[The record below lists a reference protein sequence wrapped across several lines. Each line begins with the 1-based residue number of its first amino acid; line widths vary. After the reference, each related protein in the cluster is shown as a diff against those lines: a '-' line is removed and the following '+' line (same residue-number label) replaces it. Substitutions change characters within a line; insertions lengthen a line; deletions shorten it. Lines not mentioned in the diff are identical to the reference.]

1 MTLDKTVSRL
11 TTTIE
16 NMEMR
21 SAKLMNGRVFAGARA
36 LYRAAGVDGKDFGK
50 PIIAI
55 ANSFDEF
62 LPGHVHLNKVG
73 RLISEAIKEAGGIP
87 REFNTMAV
95 DDGIAMGHTGMLY
108 SLPSRDIIADTVEYQ
123 VNAHCADALICI
135 PNCDKVVPGMLMA
148 ALRLNIP
155 TVFVSGGPME
165 AGTTV
170 LPDGTVKKNTDLI
183 DVMYA
188 SADDN
193 LNEEDLLAYEKTVCP
208 TCGSC
213 AGMFT
218 ANSMNC
224 LTEAIGLA
232 LPGNGTILA
241 SHSYRK
247 DLFKRAAEQIVKIA
261 KQYYDDDDENETV
274 LPRSIATKEA
284 FENAMTMDVAMG
296 GSTNTV
302 LHILAMAQSAD
313 VDFTLD
319 DIERISH
326 TVPCICKASPSGEW
340 EISDVHR
347 AGGITGILG
356 ELDRAGKLHRD
367 VHSIDYKTLEDKLND
382 WDIMRD
388 TCTEEAK
395 QMYLAAPGH
404 IVSPDPWTHTTL
416 FDSLDRDRVNGAI
429 HDIDHPA
436 VTEGGLAVLRGN
448 LAPDGCVV
456 KTAGVPKEIWTFRG
470 PALVVESQE
479 QAIEV
484 ILNDTLKPGMALVIR
499 YEGPKGGPG
508 MQEMLYPTSFVKGKG
523 IGKQVAMLT
532 DGRYSG
538 GSSGLAIGH
547 IAPEAANKGPIALI
561 KNGDII
567 NIDIPNRTVNVELS
581 DEELAQRRTELEAGD
596 GYVAHRDRKV
606 SQALK
611 AYAAFARSADKGATR
626 DPELINKLSGLA

>member
-1 MTLDKTVSRL
+1 
-11 TTTIE
+11 
-16 NMEMR
+16 
-21 SAKLMNGRVFAGARA
+21 
-36 LYRAAGVDGKDFGK
+36 
-50 PIIAI
+50 
-55 ANSFDEF
+55 
-62 LPGHVHLNKVG
+62 
-73 RLISEAIKEAGGIP
+73 
-87 REFNTMAV
+87 
-95 DDGIAMGHTGMLY
+95 MLY
-108 SLPSRDIIADTVEYQ
+108 
-123 VNAHCADALICI
+123 
-135 PNCDKVVPGMLMA
+135 
-148 ALRLNIP
+148 
-155 TVFVSGGPME
+155 
-165 AGTTV
+165 
-170 LPDGTVKKNTDLI
+170 
-183 DVMYA
+183 
-188 SADDN
+188 
-193 LNEEDLLAYEKTVCP
+193 
-208 TCGSC
+208 
-213 AGMFT
+213 
-218 ANSMNC
+218 
-224 LTEAIGLA
+224 
-232 LPGNGTILA
+232 
-241 SHSYRK
+241 
-247 DLFKRAAEQIVKIA
+247 
-261 KQYYDDDDENETV
+261 
-274 LPRSIATKEA
+274 
-284 FENAMTMDVAMG
+284 
-296 GSTNTV
+296 
-302 LHILAMAQSAD
+302 QSAD

-367 VHSIDYKTLEDKLND
+367 VHSVDYKTLEDKLND

-388 TCTEEAK
+388 SCTEEAQ
-395 QMYLAAPGH
+395 QMYKAAPGH

-479 QAIEV
+479 EAIEV

-523 IGKQVAMLT
+523 IGKEVALLT

-538 GSSGLAIGH
+538 GSAGLSLGH

-567 NIDIPNRTVNVELS
+567 TIDIPNRTVNVELTN
-581 DEELAQRRTELEAGD
+581 DELAQRRAEIEAGD

-626 DPELINKLSGLA
+626 DPELINRLSGLA

>member
-1 MTLDKTVSRL
+1 
-11 TTTIE
+11 
-16 NMEMR
+16 
-21 SAKLMNGRVFAGARA
+21 MNGRVFAGARA
-36 LYRAAGVDGKDFGK
+36 LYRAAGVKGEDFGK

-73 RLISEAIKEAGGIP
+73 RLVSEAIKEAGGIP

-188 SADDN
+188 SADDS
-193 LNEEDLLAYEKTVCP
+193 LDEADLLAYEKTVCP

-247 DLFKRAAEQIVKIA
+247 DLFKRAAEQVVKIA
-261 KQYYDDDDENETV
+261 RQYYDDDDASV

-326 TVPCICKASPSGEW
+326 TVPCICKASPSGKW

-367 VHSIDYKTLEDKLND
+367 VHSIDYKTLEAKLAD

-404 IVSPDPWTHTTL
+404 IVSPDPWTHTAL

-561 KNGDII
+561 RNGDII
-567 NIDIPNRTVNVELS
+567 TIDIPNRSVNVELS
-581 DEELAQRRTELEAGD
+581 DDELAKRRAELEAGD

-626 DPELINKLSGLA
+626 DPELIDRLSGLA

>member
-1 MTLDKTVSRL
+1 MA
-11 TTTIE
+11 
-16 NMEMR
+16 EMR

-50 PIIAI
+50 PIVAI

-73 RLISEAIKEAGGIP
+73 RIVSEAIKEAGGIP

-155 TVFVSGGPME
+155 TIFVSGGPME

-170 LPDGTVKKNTDLI
+170 LADGTVKKNTDLI
-183 DVMYA
+183 SVMYA

-193 LNEEDLLAYEKTVCP
+193 ISEEDLLNYEKTVCP

-241 SHSYRK
+241 SHGFRK
-247 DLFKRAAEQIVKIA
+247 ELFRKAAREIVHIA
-261 KQYYDDDDENETV
+261 NRYYKEDDDSV
-274 LPRSIATKEA
+274 LPRSIATKHA

-326 TVPCICKASPSGEW
+326 TVPCICKASPSGKW

-367 VHSIDYKTLEDKLND
+367 VHSVDYPSLEAKLDD
-382 WDIMRD
+382 WDIMRP

-395 QMYLAAPGH
+395 TMYHAAPGH
-404 IVSPDPWTHTTL
+404 IISPEPWTHETL
-416 FDSLDRDRVNGAI
+416 FDSLDTDRVNGAI
-429 HDIDHPA
+429 HDIDHPEIH
-436 VTEGGLAVLRGN
+436 EGGLAVLRGN

-456 KTAGVPKEIWTFRG
+456 KTAGVPQEIWKFRG

-567 NIDIPNRTVNVELS
+567 NIDIENRSVNVELT
-581 DEELAQRRTELEAGD
+581 DEQLAERRAELEAGD

>member
-1 MTLDKTVSRL
+1 
-11 TTTIE
+11 
-16 NMEMR
+16 
-21 SAKLMNGRVFAGARA
+21 MNGRVFAGARA

-50 PIIAI
+50 PIVAI

-73 RLISEAIKEAGGIP
+73 RIVSEAIKAAGGIP

-165 AGTTV
+165 AGFTV

-188 SADDN
+188 SADDS
-193 LNEEDLLAYEKTVCP
+193 LSDEDLLAYEKTVCP

-241 SHSYRK
+241 SHKFRRELFERAGRK
-247 DLFKRAAEQIVKIA
+247 VVEIA
-261 KQYYDDDDENETV
+261 NQYYQHDDASV
-274 LPRSIATKEA
+274 LPRSIATKKA

-313 VDFTLD
+313 VGFTLD

-326 TVPCICKASPSGEW
+326 TVPCICKASPSGPW

-367 VHSIDYKTLEDKLND
+367 VSSIDYPSLEAKLAD

-388 TCTEEAK
+388 TCTDEAK
-395 QMYLAAPGH
+395 RMYQAAPGG
-404 IVSPDPWTHTTL
+404 IVSPDPWTHETL
-416 FDSLDRDRVNGAI
+416 FDELDRDRVNGAI

-456 KTAGVPKEIWTFRG
+456 KTAGVPQEIWKFRG

-523 IGKQVAMLT
+523 IGKEVALLT

-538 GSSGLAIGH
+538 GSSGLSIGH

-561 KNGDII
+561 KDGDII
-567 NIDIPNRTVNVELS
+567 TIDIPARQVNVELS
-581 DEELAQRRTELEAGD
+581 DEELAERRAELEAGD
-596 GYVAHRDRKV
+596 GYKAHRDRQV

-626 DPELINKLSGLA
+626 DPELIDRLSGLA

>member
-1 MTLDKTVSRL
+1 
-11 TTTIE
+11 
-16 NMEMR
+16 MR

-73 RLISEAIKEAGGIP
+73 RLISDAIKEAGGIP

-135 PNCDKVVPGMLMA
+135 PNCDTVVPGMLMA

-247 DLFKRAAEQIVKIA
+247 DLFKRAAEQVVKIA
-261 KQYYDDDDENETV
+261 KQYYDDDDDSV
-274 LPRSIATKEA
+274 LPRSIATKKA

-326 TVPCICKASPSGEW
+326 TVPCICKASPSGKW

-356 ELDRAGKLHRD
+356 ELDHAGKLHRD
-367 VHSIDYKTLEDKLND
+367 VHSIDYKSLEDKLND

-404 IVSPDPWTHTTL
+404 IVSPEPWTHTTL

-470 PALVVESQE
+470 PSLVVESQE

-581 DEELAQRRTELEAGD
+581 DEELAQRRAELEAGD

-626 DPELINKLSGLA
+626 DPELIDKLSGLA

>member
-1 MTLDKTVSRL
+1 
-11 TTTIE
+11 
-16 NMEMR
+16 
-21 SAKLMNGRVFAGARA
+21 
-36 LYRAAGVDGKDFGK
+36 
-50 PIIAI
+50 
-55 ANSFDEF
+55 
-62 LPGHVHLNKVG
+62 
-73 RLISEAIKEAGGIP
+73 
-87 REFNTMAV
+87 
-95 DDGIAMGHTGMLY
+95 
-108 SLPSRDIIADTVEYQ
+108 
-123 VNAHCADALICI
+123 
-135 PNCDKVVPGMLMA
+135 
-148 ALRLNIP
+148 
-155 TVFVSGGPME
+155 
-165 AGTTV
+165 
-170 LPDGTVKKNTDLI
+170 
-183 DVMYA
+183 
-188 SADDN
+188 
-193 LNEEDLLAYEKTVCP
+193 
-208 TCGSC
+208 
-213 AGMFT
+213 MFT

-261 KQYYDDDDENETV
+261 KQYYDDDDETV

-382 WDIMRD
+382 WDIMRG
-388 TCTEEAK
+388 TCTEQAK

-626 DPELINKLSGLA
+626 DPELIDKLSGLA

>member
-1 MTLDKTVSRL
+1 
-11 TTTIE
+11 
-16 NMEMR
+16 
-21 SAKLMNGRVFAGARA
+21 MNGRVFAGARA
-36 LYRAAGVDGKDFGK
+36 LYRAAGVKGDDMGKK

-73 RLISEAIKEAGGIP
+73 RIVSEAIKEAGGIP

-261 KQYYDDDDENETV
+261 KQYYDDDDETV